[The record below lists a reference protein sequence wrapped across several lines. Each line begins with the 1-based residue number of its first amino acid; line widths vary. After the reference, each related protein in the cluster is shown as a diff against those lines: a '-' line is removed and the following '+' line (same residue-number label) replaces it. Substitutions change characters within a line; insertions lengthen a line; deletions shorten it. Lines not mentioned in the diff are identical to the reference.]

1 MWKRHR
7 KKLVKETG
15 SIQNMFQHRVT
26 RLEKGIGDKEKDK
39 NKENW

>member
-1 MWKRHR
+1 M
-7 KKLVKETG
+7 G
-15 SIQNMFQHRVT
+15 SIQNMLLRHGT